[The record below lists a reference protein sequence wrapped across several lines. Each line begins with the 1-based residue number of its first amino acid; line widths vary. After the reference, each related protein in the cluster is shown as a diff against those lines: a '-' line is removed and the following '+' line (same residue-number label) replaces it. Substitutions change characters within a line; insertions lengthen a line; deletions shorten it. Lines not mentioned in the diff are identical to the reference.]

1 MAGSGTKTKF
11 SWRAKAGAAI
21 MSGALF
27 AAQPAGAFDADWIPT
42 GFDEHSRAAWAA
54 IMAMCG
60 ADMPDRA
67 DDPAIADLC
76 AQSYEVSLLYLA
88 ILLAWSELPPAE
100 GGNTG
105 MQVFPELD
113 PAWMARIAELAE
125 TAEPRWTIEANPD
138 LARAPEYL
146 RQQLID
152 TTVLSYGTMQRVAIA
167 QALVT
172 QPDIILMDEPIGA
185 PDAVDEETTATV
197 TEVEEAAGAT
207 AATALEADA
216 SASAAADDV
225 SIGPPGVSD
234 DASAK

>member
-1 MAGSGTKTKF
+1 MVGSGTKTKS
-11 SWRAKAGAAI
+11 SWRAKAGAAFI
-21 MSGALF
+21 AGSLF
-27 AAQPAGAFDADWIPT
+27 MAQPAGAFDADWIPT

-54 IMAMCG
+54 IMAICG

-76 AQSYEVSLLYLA
+76 TQSYEVSLLYLA

-138 LARAPEYL
+138 LARAPAIL

-167 QALVT
+167 HPLVT
-172 QPDIILMDEPIGA
+172 QPEIILLDEPTSG
-185 PDAVDEETTATV
+185 VDEETTATV
-197 TEVEEAAGAT
+197 TEVEEAAAAT
-207 AATALEADA
+207 ATTALEADA

>member
-1 MAGSGTKTKF
+1 MAGSGTKTKS

-27 AAQPAGAFDADWIPT
+27 AAQPAGAYDADWIPT

-138 LARAPEYL
+138 LARAPAIL

-172 QPDIILMDEPIGA
+172 QPDMILMDEPTSG
-185 PDAVDEETTATV
+185 VDEETTETV
-197 TEVEEAAGAT
+197 TEVEEAAT
-207 AATALEADA
+207 AATAIEADA